1 MAGSDLVVRAGAADR
16 RVDELRAR
24 LMLARL
30 HTRASVTTLK
40 SQITQRADWRT
51 WYQDYPL
58 ECLAA
63 AFFAGFLLVRRR

>member
-1 MAGSDLVVRAGAADR
+1 MLRTSPADR
-16 RVDELRAR
+16 RVEELRTR

-40 SQITQRADWRT
+40 AQVTQRADWRV
-51 WYQDYPL
+51 WYQEYPL